1 MDNQTL
7 LDLLLSQHR
16 QLREDLASLDG
27 ELAKESPN
35 FQIILSGLSRY
46 KDDLAGHLQTEDR
59 LFYPLLLKQLAENQL
74 AIENTKRFIGE
85 MDVIS
90 IHVQVFFAQYASLE
104 ALSSDPDAF
113 ARDFHAMSR
122 EILLRISAEEEGVYA
137 YIRLL

>member
-7 LDLLLSQHR
+7 LNLLLSQHR
-16 QLREDLASLDG
+16 QLREDLVSLDN
-27 ELAKESPN
+27 ELAKGSPN
-35 FQIILSGLSRY
+35 PQIILSGLSRY

-74 AIENTKRFIGE
+74 AVENTRRFIGE

-90 IHVQVFFAQYASLE
+90 IRVQIFFKKYASVE
-104 ALSSDPDAF
+104 TLSPDLAAF
-113 ARDFHAMSR
+113 ARDFHAMSQ

-137 YIRLL
+137 YMRLL